1 MVVAGHWGEGI
12 RSPFLSSLC
21 LFVRKYLL
29 HSSFLVVH
37 GQLICFH
44 LFLCNILKRPPGTW
58 CCLMFQ
64 FSSSL
69 IFASVLS
76 KLCPCSINQCLS
88 GRESHFAVAM
98 TKVPRNVSC
107 YHCFGVII
115 YFIIQSNF
123 PQPTSAVTYSHQ
135 VRVYSFVYS
144 VSFYTDSS
152 FILK

>member
-1 MVVAGHWGEGI
+1 
-12 RSPFLSSLC
+12 
-21 LFVRKYLL
+21 
-29 HSSFLVVH
+29 
-37 GQLICFH
+37 
-44 LFLCNILKRPPGTW
+44 
-58 CCLMFQ
+58 MFQ

-88 GRESHFAVAM
+88 GRESHFAVAV

-123 PQPTSAVTYSHQ
+123 PQPTSAVTYSHH